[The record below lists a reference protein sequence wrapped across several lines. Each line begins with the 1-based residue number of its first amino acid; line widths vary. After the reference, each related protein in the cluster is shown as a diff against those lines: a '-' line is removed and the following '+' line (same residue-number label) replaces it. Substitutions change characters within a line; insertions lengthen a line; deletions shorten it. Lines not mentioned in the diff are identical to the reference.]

1 MLKGLDQL
9 QRQLK
14 EAQEVL
20 KDLDGDLCTVN
31 FDPNDPA
38 SIEEAVQQVET
49 VIDERIGRYGSNPI
63 IEPLAAEM
71 KERYRSEI
79 LERASAA
86 RLEAGE

>member
-49 VIDERIGRYGSNPI
+49 VIDECIGRYASNPI

-86 RLEAGE
+86 RMEAGE

>member
-14 EAQEVL
+14 EAEAVL
-20 KDLDGDLCTVN
+20 KALDGDLCTVN
-31 FDPNDPA
+31 FDPTDPA
-38 SIEEAVQQVET
+38 SIEEAVQQVEA
-49 VIDERIGRYGSNPI
+49 VIDERIGRYASNPI
-63 IEPLAAEM
+63 IEPLAVEM

>member
-1 MLKGLDQL
+1 MLKGLDKL

-14 EAQEVL
+14 EAQEIL

-31 FDPNDPA
+31 FDPSDPS

-49 VIDERIGRYGSNPI
+49 VIDERIGRYASNPI

-71 KERYRSEI
+71 KERYRAEI

>member
-14 EAQEVL
+14 EAEAVL

-38 SIEEAVQQVET
+38 SIEEAVQQVEA
-49 VIDERIGRYGSNPI
+49 VIDERIGRYASNPI
-63 IEPLAAEM
+63 IKPLAAEM

-86 RLEAGE
+86 RLETGE

>member
-14 EAQEVL
+14 EAEAVL

-38 SIEEAVQQVET
+38 SIEEAVQQVEA
-49 VIDERIGRYGSNPI
+49 VIDERIGRYASNPI

-71 KERYRSEI
+71 KERYRAEI
-79 LERASAA
+79 LERAAAA
-86 RLEAGE
+86 RLEADE